1 MSSWRYKI
9 GSSTSRL
16 LELSRLWLMN
26 LARLPT
32 SKVSI
37 YALTPLD
44 EGPIAISQWYPPRL
58 PSKTLPGGSSGPVSS
73 PMTTFGPR
81 RTLEKTP
88 MPFPSTIRN
97 SNHYRH
103 SAWSLRESLRLQLQA
118 PNGFRRRYLYNDR
131 QYLVSISFRDVLGPI
146 HAPWAIWGAGDNLP
160 IYLCPR
166 TYGGPAVGK
175 SFYRLDWVLH

>member
-1 MSSWRYKI
+1 MSSWRHKL
-9 GSSTSRL
+9 GSFH
-16 LELSRLWLMN
+16 LSSARTQPLRHRRLMN

-44 EGPIAISQWYPPRL
+44 EGPIAISQWYPPQL

-103 SAWSLRESLRLQLQA
+103 SAWSLRKSLRLQLQV
-118 PNGFRRRYLYNDR
+118 PNGFRRCYLYNDR
-131 QYLVSISFRDVLGPI
+131 QHLVSISLRDVLGPI
-146 HAPWAIWGAGDNLP
+146 HALWAIWGPG
-160 IYLCPR
+160 ITCPFIF
-166 TYGGPAVGK
+166 V
-175 SFYRLDWVLH
+175 